1 MMRLSWKNSM
11 LLLPKIQQS
20 QKVILA
26 ALQPIFFKLIDSLGR
41 INKSLSFFWIFI
53 LILLNFTGCANQI
66 VCVSPAAKSY
76 RPRSILVKPFEN
88 VTPLTF
94 FSREAVMKFKSVPTI
109 YTLNNYKYI
118 PTEADR
124 KAYGLAVLKYAEI
137 TAQQPVGRIVADA
150 FQTALL
156 NLGWPVIERSRLKE
170 VLTESQI
177 QEFLTSQGN
186 YDEAKKLARLLDA
199 DVLILGKVII
209 YQQGLGVRMH
219 NAVGFSARAINVNDG
234 TILWSIAVV
243 YESGSLGYTS
253 PTVSSVIK
261 IVDKAVNELI
271 QQGVNVD

>member
-1 MMRLSWKNSM
+1 MMTLSWNNSM

-26 ALQPIFFKLIDSLGR
+26 ALQAIYYKIIDSLGR
-41 INKSLSFFWIFI
+41 LNKSLPILGLFI
-53 LILLNFTGCANQI
+53 LIILNFAGCANQI

-88 VTPLTF
+88 VTPLKF
-94 FSREAVMKFKSVPTI
+94 FSREAVTKFKSVSTNYPFLNYE
-109 YTLNNYKYI
+109 YT
-118 PTEADR
+118 PSAAD
-124 KAYGLAVLKYAEI
+124 KAYGLAMLSYAEM
-137 TAQQPVGRIVADA
+137 TLKQPVGRIVADA
-150 FQTALL
+150 LQTALL

-186 YDEAKKLARLLDA
+186 FDEAKKLARLLDA

-209 YQQGLGVRMH
+209 YQQGLHVSWH

-243 YESGSLGYTS
+243 YEGGSLGYTS
-253 PTVSSVIK
+253 PTVSGVIK

>member
-1 MMRLSWKNSM
+1 MMRLSWKNSI
-11 LLLPKIQQS
+11 LLFSKIQQS
-20 QKVILA
+20 QKVIIVT
-26 ALQPIFFKLIDSLGR
+26 LQAIYYKMIDFLGR
-41 INKSLSFFWIFI
+41 MNKSLSIFRVFI
-53 LILLNFTGCANQI
+53 LILLNLAGCANQI

-88 VTPLTF
+88 VTPLKF
-94 FSREAVMKFKSVPTI
+94 FSREALMISKSPSSDETFS
-109 YTLNNYKYI
+109 NYKYDSLGTN
-118 PTEADR
+118 PN
-124 KAYGLAVLKYAEI
+124 AYGLALLKYAE
-137 TAQQPVGRIVADA
+137 TTRPAGGIVSDA
-150 FQTALL
+150 LQTALL
-156 NLGWPVIERSRLKE
+156 DLGWPVIERSRLKE

-209 YQQGLGVRMH
+209 YQQGLDVRWH

-243 YESGSLGYTS
+243 YESGPLGYTS

-271 QQGVNVD
+271 QQGVHVH

>member
-1 MMRLSWKNSM
+1 MIRLSWNNSI

-26 ALQPIFFKLIDSLGR
+26 ALQAINYKIMDSFER
-41 INKSLSFFWIFI
+41 INKSLPILEFFI
-53 LILLNFTGCANQI
+53 LILLNFAGCANQI

-94 FSREAVMKFKSVPTI
+94 FSLEAIRKFKSVPTI
-109 YTLNNYKYI
+109 YTLKNYEYI
-118 PTEADR
+118 PTDADR
-124 KAYGLAVLKYAEI
+124 KIYGLGMLNYAKMDLKR
-137 TAQQPVGRIVADA
+137 PVGRIVADA
-150 FQTALL
+150 LQTALL
-156 NLGWPVIERSRLKE
+156 DLGWPVIERSRLKE

-209 YQQGLGVRMH
+209 YQQGLNVHWH

-243 YESGSLGYTS
+243 YESGPFGYTS

-271 QQGVNVD
+271 QQGVNVH

>member
-1 MMRLSWKNSM
+1 MMRLSWNNSM
-11 LLLPKIQQS
+11 LLLPKIQQN

-26 ALQPIFFKLIDSLGR
+26 VLQAIYYKIIDSLGR
-41 INKSLSFFWIFI
+41 INKSLPILVLFI
-53 LILLNFTGCANQI
+53 LILLNFAGCANQI

-76 RPRSILVKPFEN
+76 RPRSILVKPFEI
-88 VTPLTF
+88 VTPLKF
-94 FSREAVMKFKSVPTI
+94 FSREAVTKYKSVSTV
-109 YTLNNYKYI
+109 YTLQNYKYT
-118 PTEADR
+118 PTEADL
-124 KAYGLAVLKYAEI
+124 KAYGLAMLSYAEM
-137 TAQQPVGRIVADA
+137 TLKQPVGRIVADA
-150 FQTALL
+150 LQTALL

-186 YDEAKKLARLLDA
+186 YDGAKKLARLLDA

-209 YQQGLGVRMH
+209 YQQGLHVSWH

-271 QQGVNVD
+271 QQGVHVH

>member
-1 MMRLSWKNSM
+1 MMRLSWNNSM

-26 ALQPIFFKLIDSLGR
+26 VLQAIYYKIIDSLGR
-41 INKSLSFFWIFI
+41 INKSLPILGLFI
-53 LILLNFTGCANQI
+53 LILLNFVGCANQI

-76 RPRSILVKPFEN
+76 RPRSILVKPFEI
-88 VTPLTF
+88 VTPLKF
-94 FSREAVMKFKSVPTI
+94 FSREAVTKYKSVSTV
-109 YTLNNYKYI
+109 YTLQNYKYT
-118 PTEADR
+118 PTEAD
-124 KAYGLAVLKYAEI
+124 KAYGLAMLSYAKMTLK
-137 TAQQPVGRIVADA
+137 QPVGRIVADA
-150 FQTALL
+150 LQTALL